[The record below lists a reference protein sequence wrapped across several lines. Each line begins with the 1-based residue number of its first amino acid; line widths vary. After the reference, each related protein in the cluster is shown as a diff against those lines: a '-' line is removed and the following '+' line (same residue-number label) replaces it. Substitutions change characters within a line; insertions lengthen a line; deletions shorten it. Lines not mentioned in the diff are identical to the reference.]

1 MRINEVDK
9 PVTQTDIDQLE
20 VFADRLFAKVGIDVE
35 FTRHFL
41 DRVNDERNIKQITM
55 SELTRLF
62 KQEYKRW
69 GKPIAQLGP
78 DAEAVMKD
86 MVTDINLPFA
96 LRWDHQNKELD
107 LVAKTVMRKA
117 DFKTSNQEFAVED
130 VGGKY
135 SSWDHEEPADY
146 SLQLEKTFGEP
157 DEMTDEQTVWQ
168 NIDGFKRVVCRDE
181 YILHGSPAPHYDFIY
196 CYVDLEVPESLS
208 DELAKCSGSILIDHL
223 KNEVGARCGS
233 LTANATTLNFV
244 MDVVAGRV
252 KPVKEEYE
260 ARILGMKKK
269 FEDGEHYKL
278 DWWPDESGDADP
290 ENPYYAEGIEEDVK
304 QSGVMKVIN
313 NIAMRRDNDPF
324 PIKFDSGKLIY
335 VKPLTARK
343 ILHVFDIAPQEAIDK
358 FMTYIKTP
366 NGFKELAQLA
376 NNRIKTSVV
385 REAPNE
391 GLKSLFKPNAYAV
404 AAKKLHSVLQ
414 RKKQEND
421 VEGKPFRHA
430 LGWYA
435 SNIAGSYRTHINT
448 KELISYY
455 QDNYDAVLSES
466 DLPYITEEAALKLDY
481 DQLKIKIPANDNA
494 KPKTGQV
501 IDLNARRA
509 AAKEALSKMSDVE
522 KKAANEFIKKN
533 KTLLQRLSAV
543 GARSAARHGI
553 ATVSSAVT
561 GPAAPVVATVL
572 NVTLLGWDL
581 VDAGVE
587 VWKWARSS
595 DSKDIEQGN
604 ANREFSNE
612 FALEIPEYPT
622 TWPMD
627 RTGTVLKRKQSEW
640 MEEFGNTHLR
650 NGDLNPSA
658 GYQDA
663 ILRIAQANIDAKN
676 KASDNELI
684 KKEPEKELEKAPVIN
699 FTEIP
704 PLEVP
709 EFKPGKIKIP
719 RPAKDREIDIEIP
732 KFPNAPSK
740 DKPFKKPETPKDPI
754 IDPRYTPTQPKNPKD
769 NPEVPDS
776 KPSDQPEEVP
786 QPLKAPQK
794 IKTLPKLP
802 PLEVPSQEIA
812 FQKDAPP
819 VVTTVGGATPP
830 GSGSSKNN
838 KKRKKK
844 KDYGGG
850 DVDYNDPLQRW
861 QKKYGTWE
869 PRSR

>member
-1 MRINEVDK
+1 MRITEVDN
-9 PVTQTDIDQLE
+9 PVTQADIDQLE

-86 MVTDINLPFA
+86 MATNINLPFA
-96 LRWDHQNKELD
+96 LRWDHKNNELD

-130 VGGKY
+130 V
-135 SSWDHEEPADY
+135 
-146 SLQLEKTFGEP
+146 
-157 DEMTDEQTVWQ
+157 
-168 NIDGFKRVVCRDE
+168 
-181 YILHGSPAPHYDFIY
+181 
-196 CYVDLEVPESLS
+196 
-208 DELAKCSGSILIDHL
+208 
-223 KNEVGARCGS
+223 
-233 LTANATTLNFV
+233 
-244 MDVVAGRV
+244 
-252 KPVKEEYE
+252 
-260 ARILGMKKK
+260 
-269 FEDGEHYKL
+269 
-278 DWWPDESGDADP
+278 
-290 ENPYYAEGIEEDVK
+290 K
-304 QSGVMKVIN
+304 QSGAMKVIN
-313 NIAMRRDNDPF
+313 NLASRRGNDEF
-324 PIKFDSGKLIY
+324 PIKFDSGQLVY
-335 VKPLTARK
+335 VKPIIARK
-343 ILHVFDIAPQEAIDK
+343 ILRVMDLAPAETIK
-358 FMTYIKTP
+358 RFMDYIHTA
-366 NGFKELAQLA
+366 NGFRELAQFA
-376 NNRIKTSVV
+376 NEKIKSSLVK
-385 REAPNE
+385 EEPNE
-391 GLKSLFKPNAYAV
+391 GLKSMFRPSAYEL
-404 AAKKLHSVLQ
+404 AAERLHSVLQ
-414 RKKQEND
+414 RKEKENGG
-421 VEGKPFRHA
+421 VFRHA

-435 SNIAGSYRTHINT
+435 SKIAGGFKNIDTR
-448 KELISYY
+448 ELISFY
-455 QDNYDAVLSES
+455 QKNFNPVLSES
-466 DLPYITEEAALKLDY
+466 DLPYITEEAALKLDF

-494 KPKTGQV
+494 KPRTGEV

-509 AAKEALSKMSDVE
+509 AAKEALSKMSEVE

-553 ATVSSAVT
+553 ATVSSGLT

-581 VDAGVE
+581 VDAGVA

-595 DSKDIEQGN
+595 DSTDIEQGN
-604 ANREFSNE
+604 ANREFGTD
-612 FALEIPEYPT
+612 FALEIPTYPT

-650 NGDLNPSA
+650 NGDINPSA

-709 EFKPGKIKIP
+709 EFKPGEIEIP

-732 KFPNAPSK
+732 KRVAQPDIGEPFKQPEAPKGPKIDTTSPEELPIPKDITAPEVPDSTPSDQPDIEIPKFPNAPSK
-740 DKPFKKPETPKDPI
+740 DEPFKQPEYPTGPKIDPNYTPK
-754 IDPRYTPTQPKNPKD
+754 QPKNPDYKPD

-776 KPSDQPEEVP
+776 KPSDQPDIEIP
-786 QPLKAPQK
+786 QPLNA
-794 IKTLPKLP
+794 P
-802 PLEVPSQEIA
+802 PLDIPFIPNTNVTDPEIA
-812 FQKDAPP
+812 FKNDP
-819 VVTTVGGATPP
+819 VVIPPAAAGAGNQPP
-830 GSGSSKNN
+830 ANNKNNNKQKKRRQKKDWGSGSDSE
-838 KKRKKK
+838 
-844 KDYGGG
+844 YT
-850 DVDYNDPLQRW
+850 DPLQRW
-861 QKKYGTWE
+861 QRKYGMWDQ
-869 PRSR
+869 